1 MTSGHGHSV
10 EIPTRT
16 LVESLVREDLTVD
29 AGELYAVAG
38 ALGMTDQQVRLCI
51 RRLVGDGQFVQEGRG
66 RKAVLRATTQIR
78 HTIEPEVDFIR
89 LMYAQDRGD
98 APWDGTWHL
107 VAFAIPETLRPA
119 RDALRDA
126 LVHLGGAPLQGGLYV
141 AANPWED
148 LVSAATARLGASEY
162 ITFLTSTDLNVA
174 GTTDPAAL
182 AARLWPLD
190 DLAEGHR
197 RLIAVARDRLHRL
210 DDMTVPQRPEPLTT
224 AIELAAEFSRAMDP
238 DPLLPPE
245 LLPQPWPGK
254 QARDL
259 VAQCWALLLQR
270 PATAP
275 VPRLFRRYAQAIQE
289 ITGYPVTSQRKP
301 DR

>member
-1 MTSGHGHSV
+1 MTSQQDHRV
-10 EIPTRT
+10 EVPTRT

-51 RRLVGDGQFVQEGRG
+51 RRLVGDGQFVQQGRG
-66 RKAVLRATTQIR
+66 RKAVLRATARTRQA
-78 HTIEPEVDFIR
+78 IEPDVEFIR
-89 LMYAQDRGD
+89 LMYAQDRGQ

-107 VAFAIPETLRPA
+107 VAFAVPETLRPA
-119 RDALRDA
+119 RDALRDT

-148 LVSAATARLGASEY
+148 LVEAAVTRLGVHAHV
-162 ITFLTSTDLNVA
+162 TFLTSTDLNIA
-174 GTTDPAAL
+174 GITDPAAL

-197 RLIAVARDRLHRL
+197 RLIAVARDRLDRL
-210 DDMTVPQRPEPLTT
+210 GDPAALQHPEPLTI

-245 LLPQPWPGK
+245 LLPQPWPGA

-259 VAQCWALLLQR
+259 VAQCWTLLLQH
-270 PATAP
+270 PSPSP
-275 VPRLFRRYAQAIQE
+275 VPRLFQRYADVVAE
-289 ITGYPVTSQRKP
+289 ITGHLARQRTTSP
-301 DR
+301 